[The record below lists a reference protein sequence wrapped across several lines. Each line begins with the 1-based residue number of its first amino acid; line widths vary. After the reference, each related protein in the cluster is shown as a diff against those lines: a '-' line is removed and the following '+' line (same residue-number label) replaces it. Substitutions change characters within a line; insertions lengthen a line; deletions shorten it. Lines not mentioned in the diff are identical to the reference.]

1 MISETITFNHDGK
14 TITLI
19 PTAHVSQNSVDLV
32 NSTLSSQTFDAV
44 FVELDHKRLHAMK
57 HPQDFSSLDLMS
69 VFKRKEV
76 GSLLMH
82 LLLSSFQRKIAKNLD
97 VPLGAEMKA
106 AVDYANRNHIACIPM
121 DRDISI
127 TLQRVFSSLTLWQK
141 FSLGTDVI
149 YSIFSSDKID
159 ESAIENLKQK
169 DILDDA
175 LTDLSKK
182 LPNIKRT
189 LIDERD
195 HYMMNTILSS
205 PHQNVVA
212 IIGAAHA
219 PGMMKAKEQLMPL
232 HDISSAPIK
241 KKTYWGWIIPI
252 VIIGLIG
259 FTFTLNPQSG
269 FDSILK
275 WILINGTMSALGTAL
290 VLGHP
295 LAILTAFI
303 AAPISSLSP
312 LLAAGWFAGLAQLI
326 ASKPKVED
334 LTKMGDDIL
343 SFKKAFK
350 NKALKVL
357 WVTAMAN
364 IFSSIATFIAASS
377 IIETLW
383 SLLFH

>member
-1 MISETITFNHDGK
+1 MISETITFIHDDK

-19 PTAHVSQNSVDLV
+19 PTAHVSLASVELV
-32 NSTLSSQTFDAV
+32 KQTLSSQPFDAI

-57 HPQDFSSLDLMS
+57 HPQDFSTLDLMS

-82 LLLSSFQRKIAKNLD
+82 LLLASFQKKIASNLD

-106 AVDYANRNHIACIPM
+106 AVDIASEHYIPLIPM
-121 DRDISI
+121 DRDISV

-141 FSLGTDVI
+141 FSLGSDVI
-149 YSIFSSDKID
+149 LSIFASDKID
-159 ESAIENLKQK
+159 ENAIEHLKQK

-195 HYMMNTILSS
+195 HYMMHKLLSS
-205 PHQNVVA
+205 HHKNIVA
-212 IIGAAHA
+212 VIGAAHA
-219 PGMMKAKEQLMPL
+219 PGMMKAKDALMPL
-232 HDISSAPIK
+232 DEISIAPVK
-241 KKTYWGWIIPI
+241 KKSYWGWIIPI
-252 VIIGLIG
+252 TIMALIG
-259 FTFTLNPQSG
+259 FTFSLNPQSG
-269 FDSILK
+269 VDSIIK
-275 WILINGTMSALGTAL
+275 WVLINGTMSAIGTAL

-295 LAILTAFI
+295 LAILTAFV

-312 LLAAGWFAGLAQLI
+312 LLAAGWFAGLAQLF
-326 ASKPKVED
+326 ASKPKVDD
-334 LTKMGDDIL
+334 LTRMGDDIL

-377 IIETLW
+377 IFETLW
-383 SLLFH
+383 SLLFK

>member
-1 MISETITFNHDGK
+1 MISETITFIHEDK

-19 PTAHVSQNSVDLV
+19 PTAHVSLASVELV
-32 NSTLSSQTFDAV
+32 KQTLSSQTFDAI
-44 FVELDHKRLHAMK
+44 FVELDQKRLHAMK
-57 HPQDFSSLDLMS
+57 HPQDFSTLDLMS

-82 LLLSSFQRKIAKNLD
+82 LLLASFQKKIASNLD

-106 AVDYANRNHIACIPM
+106 AVDIASEHHIPLIPM
-121 DRDISI
+121 DRDISV

-141 FSLGTDVI
+141 FSLGTDVLL
-149 YSIFSSDKID
+149 SIFSSDKID
-159 ESAIENLKQK
+159 ENAIEHLKQK

-195 HYMMNTILSS
+195 HYMMHKLLSS
-205 PHQNVVA
+205 HHKNIVA

-219 PGMMKAKEQLMPL
+219 PGMIKAKDALMPINE
-232 HDISSAPIK
+232 ISSAPVK
-241 KKTYWGWIIPI
+241 KKSYWGWIIPI
-252 VIIGLIG
+252 TIMVLIGL
-259 FTFTLNPQSG
+259 TFSLNPQSG
-269 FDSILK
+269 VDSIIK
-275 WILINGTMSALGTAL
+275 WVLINGTMSAIGTAL

-295 LAILTAFI
+295 LAILTAFV

-312 LLAAGWFAGLAQLI
+312 LLAAGWFAGLAQLF
-326 ASKPKVED
+326 ASKPKVDD
-334 LTKMGDDIL
+334 LTRMGDDIL

-377 IIETLW
+377 IFETLW
-383 SLLFH
+383 SLLFK

>member
-1 MISETITFNHDGK
+1 MISETITFNHDDK
-14 TITLI
+14 IITLI
-19 PTAHVSQNSVDLV
+19 PTAHVSQASVELV
-32 NSTLSSQTFDAV
+32 KQTLSSQTFDAI
-44 FVELDHKRLHAMK
+44 FVELDHKRLHAMN
-57 HPQDFSSLDLMS
+57 HPQDFSTLDLMS
-69 VFKRKEV
+69 VYKRKEV

-82 LLLSSFQRKIAKNLD
+82 LLLSSFQRKIASNLD
-97 VPLGAEMKA
+97 VPLGSEMKT
-106 AVDYANRNHIACIPM
+106 AVELAKEQNIPCIPM

-127 TLQRVFSSLTLWQK
+127 TLQRVFSSLSLWQK
-141 FSLGTDVI
+141 FSLGSDILLSLFT
-149 YSIFSSDKID
+149 SDKID
-159 ESAIENLKQK
+159 EAAIENLKQK

-182 LPNIKRT
+182 LPNIKKT

-195 HYMMNTILSS
+195 HYMMHKLLSS
-205 PHQNVVA
+205 PHQNIVA
-212 IIGAAHA
+212 VIGAAHA
-219 PGMMKAKEQLMPL
+219 PGMMKAKDALMPL
-232 HDISSAPIK
+232 KEISAAPVK
-241 KKTYWGWIIPI
+241 KKSYWGWIIPI
-252 VIIGLIG
+252 MIVGLIG

-269 FDSILK
+269 VDSIIK
-275 WILINGTMSALGTAL
+275 WILINGTMSAIGTAL

-295 LAILTAFI
+295 LAILTAFV

-312 LLAAGWFAGLAQLI
+312 LLAAGWFAGLAQLF

-334 LTKMGDDIL
+334 LTRMGDDIL

-377 IIETLW
+377 IFETLW
-383 SLLFH
+383 SLLF